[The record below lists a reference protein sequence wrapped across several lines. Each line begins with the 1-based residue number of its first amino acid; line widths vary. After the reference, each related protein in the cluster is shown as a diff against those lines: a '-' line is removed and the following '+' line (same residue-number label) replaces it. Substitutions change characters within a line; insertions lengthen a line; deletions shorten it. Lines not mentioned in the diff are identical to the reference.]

1 MEMNF
6 RQKKGITLIAL
17 VITIIVLLILA
28 GVTIATLT
36 GDNGLLTKTSKANLE
51 TRGASVEER
60 KDLWKTEQ
68 NTDNYVEGDTAQS
81 LDELLNELEKEGLIT
96 PEERIQIEE
105 NGHVVIGSRDII
117 FINKPLPS
125 TGETTPYYPDENC
138 KYVEGDLDT
147 GLVIADENGNEYVWI
162 EVPKSI
168 TQTANTKEELYN
180 VLNEYS
186 IDYKDT
192 WDWGMDNSDI
202 WYEGCGMTEE
212 EYNDNYMK
220 MLNSIKENG
229 GFYIGRYEMGS
240 IESRTE
246 SSDITQS
253 GVKKDMYP
261 YNWVTMEEAQN
272 ICETYS
278 LGDRTSSLMYDIQYN
293 LACKFLEV
301 KSDELTVEDIAKNSE
316 KWGNYSSHDMQLN
329 RGKYSIDRGN
339 TWLDFTTDSEAV
351 ENRVRKNGKATLITT
366 GASEENRVLN
376 IYDFTGNTFCY
387 TLGNYSTADDI
398 NGVPVVIRGGYYNDN
413 GTNMAAS
420 WNSWAESTTQC
431 EYFGFRNCIY

>member
-1 MEMNF
+1 
-6 RQKKGITLIAL
+6 
-17 VITIIVLLILA
+17 
-28 GVTIATLT
+28 
-36 GDNGLLTKTSKANLE
+36 
-51 TRGASVEER
+51 
-60 KDLWKTEQ
+60 
-68 NTDNYVEGDTAQS
+68 
-81 LDELLNELEKEGLIT
+81 
-96 PEERIQIEE
+96 
-105 NGHVVIGSRDII
+105 
-117 FINKPLPS
+117 
-125 TGETTPYYPDENC
+125 
-138 KYVEGDLDT
+138 
-147 GLVIADENGNEYVWI
+147 
-162 EVPKSI
+162 
-168 TQTANTKEELYN
+168 
-180 VLNEYS
+180 
-186 IDYKDT
+186 
-192 WDWGMDNSDI
+192 
-202 WYEGCGMTEE
+202 
-212 EYNDNYMK
+212 
-220 MLNSIKENG
+220 
-229 GFYIGRYEMGS
+229 
-240 IESRTE
+240 
-246 SSDITQS
+246 
-253 GVKKDMYP
+253 MYP

-278 LGDRTSSLMYDIQYN
+278 LGDRTRSLMYDIQYN

-387 TLGNYSTADDI
+387 TLGNCSTADDI